1 MITVQS
7 DIPNINVESSPL
19 ADQLQLKR
27 TRKIL
32 LIAVG
37 AFWVLSLFN
46 MISTGLELPRVPDS
60 ERKIKNLIVGQAVL
74 SVVLNTFGLFAIFG
88 YRRTGLLV
96 FAWLNIVELIFISI
110 VIAFVLFAVGEVIFV
125 ASQNSVHNA
134 HIMGPGIIIAIDA
147 ILLLSYF
154 AVKTFIVKYSF
165 KLARIIKANKQF
177 ITQKV

>member
-1 MITVQS
+1 MQS
-7 DIPNINVESSPL
+7 DIPNTNVESSSL
-19 ADQLQLKR
+19 ADQVQLKR

-46 MISTGLELPRVPDS
+46 MISTGLELSREPDS
-60 ERKIKNLIVGQAVL
+60 ERKIKNLIVEQAVL
-74 SVVLNTFGLFAIFG
+74 SVILNTFGLFAIFG

-110 VIAFVLFAVGEVIFV
+110 VIAFILFAFGAVIFV
-125 ASQNSVHNA
+125 ASQRSVDNA
-134 HIMGPGIIIAIDA
+134 YIMAPTIIIVIEA
-147 ILLLSYF
+147 ILLFSYF

>member
-1 MITVQS
+1 MMITVQS

-96 FAWLNIVELIFISI
+96 
-110 VIAFVLFAVGEVIFV
+110 
-125 ASQNSVHNA
+125 
-134 HIMGPGIIIAIDA
+134 
-147 ILLLSYF
+147 
-154 AVKTFIVKYSF
+154 
-165 KLARIIKANKQF
+165 
-177 ITQKV
+177 